1 MLLQRPEMPTILPMR
16 KLPESGVTSERGKEY
31 FNSSSRWSLR
41 NVGVRNRD
49 VRRNTV
55 SALRTGGCVGGCV
68 SVWDVGIV
76 REEGWD
82 GLVGEE
88 GRE

>member
-1 MLLQRPEMPTILPMR
+1 MPTILPMR
-16 KLPESGVTSERGKEY
+16 ELSESGVTGEGGTEY
-31 FNSSSRWSLR
+31 FNNSSRWSLR

-55 SALRTGGCVGGCV
+55 NALRRGGCVGACV
-68 SVWDVGIV
+68 SVWAVGIV
-76 REEGWD
+76 RED